1 MTPPRPEAP
10 RFDPAQ
16 NAWVLSRYPDV
27 WAALREPHLWPVSG
41 KREIQPETRED
52 DGRLKQWAAML
63 EALSAAR
70 LEEWR
75 PRLEALTFSALDR
88 LPTDR
93 EVDLF
98 GDFTLPWGLTLAM
111 LVTGADPADSRRLA
125 DLGGRVFA
133 ATGESEDAALRAD
146 AASATA
152 ELERIFETGPIPMEE
167 PAFVAL
173 SQTLPR
179 LLANAWLA
187 LVRHPTEFAHLR
199 AHPELMPGAIEEL
212 LRYAGIVRRVFR
224 RATATVDLGGV
235 SIAEGELARLMLASA
250 NRDPE
255 QFPDPD
261 RLLLARPVMSHVA
274 LGTGRN
280 SCVGAMLIRMAASV
294 ATGALAAKFAEVSFG
309 LHQDP
314 PRGRP
319 RFPGFRVLSG
329 AALPRYHRT
338 PARPVDDSRQELS
351 VSRAPRPAAHRE
363 AVRPAA
369 THRRP
374 GRGKLLAVLPPG
386 ATRPSAH
393 RDRHPGR
400 SAGRPR
406 RRPPLSGTHGLSAGQ
421 RGVRQS
427 APGRGQP
434 GRGHLQRVHTLLHRL
449 PPHAHRNPP
458 LPAARRLLSDRRF
471 ANLPA
476 PRARGTDAPRAPPA
490 IPGDLRVRLRHARKH

>member
-1 MTPPRPEAP
+1 MTPPRPQAP

-52 DGRLKQWAAML
+52 DGRLKQRAAML

-111 LVTGADPADSRRLA
+111 LVTGADPAGSRRLA

-133 ATGESEDAALRAD
+133 ATGESADAALRAD
-146 AASATA
+146 AAAATA
-152 ELERIFETGPIPMEE
+152 ELERIFASGPIPMGE

-187 LVRHPTEFAHLR
+187 LVRHPEEFARLR
-199 AHPELMPGAIEEL
+199 AQPELMPGAIEEL

-224 RATATVDLGGV
+224 RATANVDLGGV
-235 SIAEGELARLMLASA
+235 CIAQGDLAVLMLASA

-261 RLLLARPVMSHVA
+261 RLLLTRPVTSHVA

-280 SCVGAMLIRMAASV
+280 SCVAALLIRMAASV
-294 ATGALAAKFAEVSFG
+294 ATGALTSIFAEAQFSGVEEWGVPSGPGSGFC
-309 LHQDP
+309 
-314 PRGRP
+314 
-319 RFPGFRVLSG
+319 FP
-329 AALPRYHRT
+329 A
-338 PARPVDDSRQELS
+338 S
-351 VSRAPRPAAHRE
+351 VY
-363 AVRPAA
+363 V
-369 THRRP
+369 T
-374 GRGKLLAVLPPG
+374 
-386 ATRPSAH
+386 
-393 RDRHPGR
+393 
-400 SAGRPR
+400 
-406 RRPPLSGTHGLSAGQ
+406 
-421 RGVRQS
+421 
-427 APGRGQP
+427 
-434 GRGHLQRVHTLLHRL
+434 
-449 PPHAHRNPP
+449 
-458 LPAARRLLSDRRF
+458 
-471 ANLPA
+471 
-476 PRARGTDAPRAPPA
+476 
-490 IPGDLRVRLRHARKH
+490 LRHS